1 LADLSVSLQMTS
13 SDLGGSL
20 LFINTSFVAE
30 RPNLTWQHIWGRC
43 LFLDGQARPTQR
55 GVPPRCQIFGVPF
68 YLCVHLL
75 TQNYQFWRGNTIRRG
90 LFLRLSQASALR
102 GGVPVLP
109 NFGGSFLFTHI
120 PFDVNYQTSRGNTYD
135 EGLVLSGQP
144 PRRGVVLALRSF
156 GVPFYFCVQLLSQN
170 YIWRGNTC
178 RGGACILWLTTLPTP
193 RKRSF
198 SVPQFWVFSC
208 DVLCLHLLTQN
219 DQIQHGNTWRK
230 PCL

>member
-1 LADLSVSLQMTS
+1 MGTMLVFRWSGT
-13 SDLGGSL
+13 
-20 LFINTSFVAE
+20 
-30 RPNLTWQHIWGRC
+30 PHPKGR
-43 LFLDGQARPTQR
+43 
-55 GVPPRCQIFGVPF
+55 VPRCQIFGVPF

-109 NFGGSFLFTHI
+109 NFGGSFLFMHI

-144 PRRGVVLALRSF
+144 PRRGVVPALRSF

-170 YIWRGNTC
+170 YNIWRGNTY
-178 RGGACILWLTTLPTP
+178 RGGAVYFMVNHASHPKKAEFQLAFPNFGCSPVMFYAYIY
-193 RKRSF
+193 
-198 SVPQFWVFSC
+198 
-208 DVLCLHLLTQN
+208 
-219 DQIQHGNTWRK
+219 
-230 PCL
+230 